1 MSVRW
6 LMAVGC
12 LALGGCVTQGQF
24 DRVSRAKETQAVELK
39 ELRGQLNDREEE
51 LSRQAAEELE
61 LRKRIAQLNEQLAAL
76 REDNRHLKDR
86 LTAAERTTRG
96 AEQRLETAQ
105 GDHRREIAQASESAA
120 RALAKRDA
128 EISRLKERVL
138 QLEEL
143 LARSRARKETTSTG
157 PAG

>member
-1 MSVRW
+1 MSGRW
-6 LMAVGC
+6 LIAVGG

-24 DRVSRAKETQAVELK
+24 DRVSQAKETQAVELR

-61 LRKRIAQLNEQLAAL
+61 LRKRIAQLNEKLAAL

-86 LTAAERTTRG
+86 LAAAERTTRT
-96 AEQRLETAQ
+96 AEQRLETAR
-105 GDHRREIAQASESAA
+105 GDHRREVAQAKESAA
-120 RALAKRDA
+120 RTLAKRDA
-128 EISRLKERVL
+128 EIGRLRERVH

-157 PAG
+157 PAK